1 MLMAAN
7 LDPRQLSLVEL
18 RALRARLQNDDDA
31 LSYVRR
37 LAQARLDLV
46 QAEKTRRIDGGDPQN
61 LSDELSTILS
71 AHLTGGAPRPP
82 RPADD
87 FSSHPLAEQFDALA
101 DRTGDHDLS
110 ALSSEELAR
119 YADALYEFEQA
130 RSHERRELFTRI
142 DDLSAELVRRYRE
155 GEADVDGLLAS
166 DDL

>member
-1 MLMAAN
+1 MTMAAN

-18 RALRARLQNDDDA
+18 RALRAKLQNDDDA

-46 QAEKTRRIDGGDPQN
+46 QAEKNRRVDGNPES
-61 LSDELSTILS
+61 LSDELTTILS

-82 RPADD
+82 RPAED

-101 DRTGDHDLS
+101 DSAGNHDLS
-110 ALSSEELAR
+110 TLSTEEINR
-119 YADALYEFEQA
+119 YAEALYEFEQA
-130 RSHERRELFTRI
+130 RSQERRELFIRI
-142 DDLSAELVRRYRE
+142 DQLSAELVRRYRD
-155 GEADVDGLLAS
+155 GEANVDGLLAA